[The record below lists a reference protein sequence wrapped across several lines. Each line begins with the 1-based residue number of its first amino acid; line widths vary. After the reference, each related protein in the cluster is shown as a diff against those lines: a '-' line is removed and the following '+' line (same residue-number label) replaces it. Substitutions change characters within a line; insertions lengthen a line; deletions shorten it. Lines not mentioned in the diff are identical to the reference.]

1 MTWPRYSS
9 PQAKKLT
16 DRSACAASNVGSS
29 TRNVVSPSG
38 PVSMT
43 WSCGI
48 CSRTCTTMS
57 NNGLRDSDRWGLTA
71 STTWSNGRS

>member
-1 MTWPRYSS
+1 
-9 PQAKKLT
+9 
-16 DRSACAASNVGSS
+16 
-29 TRNVVSPSG
+29 
-38 PVSMT
+38 MT